1 MKTIY
6 KFIAIAMTGALMTGC
21 NDLDTEPYGSTIT
34 SEQKEAVAEADPD
47 IIEASVNGIMTMFSV
62 YLNGISSSSSTYH
75 NDFGYGSVML
85 MTDSR
90 GRDLVSQNT
99 GYNWYS
105 NQVRYT
111 DQASTYIMPTYVWN
125 TMYNQIYTAN
135 SVLATISADNTDPE
149 DETLMYYYAQ
159 ALAVRAFDYF
169 ILAQIYQ
176 YNIVGHESSPCVPLV
191 LDTNSDQLAVDGGG
205 ARATVQEVYDQI
217 LSDLDRAVNLLEST
231 SVTRASGRTGKAF
244 VSSAV
249 AHGLRA
255 RVYLTMHDYA
265 AAATDAQA
273 AISQSDAV
281 PYSIDE
287 ISKPTFED
295 ASESSWMWSINVE
308 ESDDVVLSGII
319 NFPSHMGSLNYGY
332 ASVGAWRACSKILFD
347 NIPDTDV
354 RKGWW
359 LDADGYSPNL
369 SADQA
374 AYIESA
380 GVDDYT
386 QVKFGPYQDE
396 IYTSTNANDI
406 PLMRIEEM
414 YLILAEAQAMSGN
427 PSAGAQTLQSFVR
440 TYRDPAY
447 TLTATSAEN
456 VQKAVLFQRRVEL
469 WGEGFS
475 WFDLMRLN
483 KGVDRRG
490 AGFQTAYVFNISATD
505 PIMILQIPNAEVQAN
520 PNIGEQNPAGTEPD
534 AVEDVVTADVLDEY
548 EW

>member
-1 MKTIY
+1 MKAIY
-6 KFIAIAMTGALMTGC
+6 KFAAIAMTGVLMVSC
-21 NDLDTEPYGSTIT
+21 NDLDTEPLGSTIT
-34 SEQKEAVAEADPD
+34 ADQKTDVAGANPD
-47 IIEASVNGIMTMFSV
+47 IIEASVNSIMTMFSV

-75 NDFGYGSVML
+75 NDYGYPSVML

-105 NQVRYT
+105 NQVRFT

-125 TMYNQIYTAN
+125 TMYNQLYTVN
-135 SVLATISADNTDPE
+135 SVLATISPDNEDPD

-169 ILAQIYQ
+169 VLAQIYQ
-176 YNIVGHESSPCVPLV
+176 YNYVGHESSPCVPLV
-191 LDTNSDQLAVDGGG
+191 LDTNSEQLAVDGGG
-205 ARATVQEVYDQI
+205 PRATVQEVYDQI

-231 SVTRASGRTGKAF
+231 SVSRPSGRTGKAF

-255 RVYLTMHDYA
+255 RVYLTMHDYSS
-265 AAATDAQA
+265 AATEAQT

-281 PYSIDE
+281 PYSME
-287 ISKPTFED
+287 EVSVPTFED
-295 ASESSWMWSINVE
+295 STEPSWMWAVNIE
-308 ESDDVVLSGII
+308 ESDNVVLSGII

-369 SADQA
+369 NEEQA
-374 AYIESA
+374 AYIASA

-427 PSAGAQTLQSFVR
+427 PAAGAQTLQTFVSA
-440 TYRDPAY
+440 YRDPAY
-447 TLTATSAEN
+447 TLTATSAEQ

-475 WFDLMRLN
+475 WFDLMRLG

-490 AGFQTAYVFNISATD
+490 AGFQSAYVFNIPASD
-505 PIMILQIPNAEVQAN
+505 PIMILQIPNAEIQAN
-520 PNIGEQNPAGTEPD
+520 PNIGTQNPAGSEPD
-534 AVEDVVTADVLDEY
+534 AVEDAVTQEVLDEY
-548 EW
+548 QW

>member
-1 MKTIY
+1 MKTFSKI
-6 KFIAIAMTGALMTGC
+6 FIASLCGVMFVSC
-21 NDLDTEPYGSTIT
+21 NDLNTEPYGSTIT
-34 SEQKEAVAEADPD
+34 SAQKEEVAAANPD
-47 IIEASVNGIMTMFSV
+47 IIEASVNGVMTMFSV
-62 YLNGISSSSSTYH
+62 YLNGISTSSSTYH
-75 NDFGYGSVML
+75 NDYGYPSVML

-135 SVLATISADNTDPE
+135 GVLSTISPDNEDPT

-176 YNIVGHESSPCVPLV
+176 YNYVGHESSACVPLV
-191 LDTNSDQLAVDGGG
+191 LDTNSDELANEGGG
-205 ARATVQEVYDQI
+205 DRATVQEVYDQI

-231 SVTRASGRTGKAF
+231 SVTRPSGREGKAF
-244 VSSAV
+244 VSAAV

-255 RVYLTMHDYA
+255 RVYLTMHNYSA
-265 AAATDAQA
+265 AVTDAQY
-273 AISQSDAV
+273 AIDNSGAT
-281 PYSIDE
+281 PYSMAE
-287 ISKPTFED
+287 VSVPTFVTSAD
-295 ASESSWMWSINVE
+295 NSWMWAVNIE
-308 ESDDVVLSGII
+308 ETDDVVESGII

-332 ASVGAWRACSKILFD
+332 ASVGAWRAGSEIMID
-347 NIPDTDV
+347 HIPDTDV

-359 LDADGYSPNL
+359 LDDDGNSPNL
-369 SADQA
+369 NAEQA
-374 AYIESA
+374 AYIASA
-380 GVDDYT
+380 GVDLHT
-386 QVKFGPYQDE
+386 QVKFGPYNDE
-396 IYTSTNANDI
+396 IYTSNNANDI

-427 PSAGAQTLQSFVR
+427 PAAGAQTLQNFVS

-447 TLTATSAEN
+447 TCTATTAEN

-490 AGFQTAYVFNISATD
+490 AGFAAAYVFNISASD
-505 PIMILQIPNAEVQAN
+505 PIMILQIPNAEIQAN
-520 PNIGEQNPAGTEPD
+520 SNISQQNPAGTEPN
-534 AVEDVVTADVLDEY
+534 AVEDVITDEVLDEY
-548 EW
+548 NW